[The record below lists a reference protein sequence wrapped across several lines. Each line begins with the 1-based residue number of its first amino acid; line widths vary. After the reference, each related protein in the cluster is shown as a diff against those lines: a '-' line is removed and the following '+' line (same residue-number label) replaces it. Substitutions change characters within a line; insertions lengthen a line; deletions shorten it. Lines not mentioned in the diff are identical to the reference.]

1 MLNSGLTSEGL
12 GTQGEFNG
20 RHALA
25 KITHVVVHILSTNV
39 DKRVRQVAV
48 HHLEAVVQC
57 PEGDA
62 KHVTDALE
70 TTAGG
75 RVRLKHDERLSDLLC
90 QSSVHQVIADG
101 VHADSMRKVVGEDRL
116 RVLRVSG
123 AVAFLEAIV
132 VWVSER
138 RRA

>member
-1 MLNSGLTSEGL
+1 MKQRPREVTIRHLKTIIKSPQRGTERVGYAVETAARGGIGLE
-12 GTQGEFNG
+12 
-20 RHALA
+20 
-25 KITHVVVHILSTNV
+25 
-39 DKRVRQVAV
+39 
-48 HHLEAVVQC
+48 
-57 PEGDA
+57 
-62 KHVTDALE
+62 
-70 TTAGG
+70 
-75 RVRLKHDERLSDLLC
+75 HDEGFSDLLC
-90 QSSVHQVIADG
+90 QSSIHQVVADG